1 MGVSGRYFDGQ
12 SARSYDVDVRENG
25 SLITFSGIDT
35 PYTSWSIKGLHAIDP
50 PVSGQPFRLT
60 HEDKPGARLIV
71 LDTGFIKTLTSRSSH
86 LKGGYS
92 ARDISHIFGWTIGG
106 IMAVVALGYF
116 VMNFLPDKV
125 AHVLPNEWR
134 NRVGKQ
140 MEQAMVEN
148 ARVCHTP
155 AGDSALS
162 AMIARLAEGTPD
174 LPAIAVHI
182 YDMPILNAFAVS
194 GGSIILTRELID
206 KADTPDEL
214 AGVLSHEI
222 GHVAHLHPEAQ
233 LVRLTGMQV
242 LASVFTGSNGGD
254 MTTNLAFIATVLRFS
269 RAAEAEA
276 DAYARETMVKAA
288 IDPIGLKT
296 FFEKLLKIQGSHKD
310 GDSSALSELGGL
322 FSTHPGTQDRMKLIE
337 PLPAGVVAK
346 PSLTNEQWLALKTIC
361 KG

>member
-1 MGVSGRYFDGQ
+1 MGVLGRYFDGQ
-12 SARSYDVDVRENG
+12 SARSYEVDVSENG
-25 SLITFSGIDT
+25 SLVTFSGADT

-71 LDTGFIKTLTSRSSH
+71 LDPDFIKTLTSRSSH
-86 LKGGYS
+86 LKRAYS
-92 ARDISHIFGWTIGG
+92 AHDISHIFGWTIGG
-106 IMAVVALGYF
+106 LCALIALGYVF
-116 VMNFLPDKV
+116 MNFLPDKV
-125 AHVLPNEWR
+125 AHLLPDEWR

-140 MEQAMVEN
+140 MEQAMVQN

-155 AGDSALS
+155 SGDAALS

-182 YDMPILNAFAVS
+182 YDMPVLNAFAVS
-194 GGSIILTRELID
+194 GGRIILTRELID

-233 LVRLTGMQV
+233 LARLIGMQV
-242 LASVFTGSNGGD
+242 LVSVFTGSNGGD
-254 MTTNLAFIATVLRFS
+254 TTTNLAFIATVLRFS

-296 FFEKLLKIQGSHKD
+296 FFEKLLKIEGSHKD
-310 GDSSALSELGGL
+310 GGSGALAELGGL
-322 FSTHPGTQDRMKLIE
+322 FSTHQGTEERMKLIE
-337 PLPAGVVAK
+337 PLPVGVLAK
-346 PSLTNEQWLALKTIC
+346 PSLTNEQWLALKNIC

>member
-1 MGVSGRYFDGQ
+1 MGISGRYFDGQ
-12 SARSYDVDVRENG
+12 SARSYDVDVSENG
-25 SLITFSGIDT
+25 SLISFSGNDM

-60 HEDKPGARLIV
+60 HEDRPGARLIV
-71 LDTGFIKTLTSRSSH
+71 LDPSFIKALTARSSH

-92 ARDISHIFGWTIGG
+92 TRDISHIFGWTIGG
-106 IMAVVALGYF
+106 IFAVVALGYF

-125 AHVLPNEWR
+125 AHVLPDEWR

-148 ARVCHTP
+148 ARVCHTTG
-155 AGDSALS
+155 GDAALS

-174 LPAIAVHI
+174 LPPIAVHV

-194 GGSIILTRELID
+194 GGSIILTRELIN

-233 LVRLTGMQV
+233 LARLTGMQV
-242 LASVFTGSNGGD
+242 LASVFTGSSGGD
-254 MTTNLAFIATVLRFS
+254 MTTNLAFIATVLKFS
-269 RAAEAEA
+269 RAAEEEA
-276 DAYARETMVKAA
+276 DAYAQETMVKAS

-296 FFEKLLKIQGSHKD
+296 FFAKLLKIQGSQKED
-310 GDSSALSELGGL
+310 SSSALGQLGGL
-322 FSTHPGTQDRMKLIE
+322 FSSHPGTEDRMKVIE

-346 PSLTNEQWLALKTIC
+346 PSLTSEQWLALKDIC

>member
-1 MGVSGRYFDGQ
+1 MGISGRYFDGQ
-12 SARSYDVDVRENG
+12 SARSYDVDVSENG
-25 SLITFSGIDT
+25 SLVSFSGTDT

-71 LDTGFIKTLTSRSSH
+71 LDPDFIKSLTGRSSH

-92 ARDISHIFGWTIGG
+92 TRDVSHIFGWTIGG
-106 IMAVVALGYF
+106 ILAVVAIGYF

-125 AHVLPNEWR
+125 AHVLPDEWR

-140 MEQAMVEN
+140 MEAAMVET

-155 AGDSALS
+155 DGDAALG

-174 LPAIAVHI
+174 LPPIAVHV
-182 YDMPILNAFAVS
+182 YDMQLLNAFAVS
-194 GGSIILTRELID
+194 GGSIILTRELIA

-222 GHVAHLHPEAQ
+222 GHVAYLHPEAQ
-233 LVRLTGMQV
+233 LARLMGMQV

-276 DAYARETMVKAA
+276 DAYARETMIKTA

-296 FFEKLLKIQGSHKD
+296 FFEKLLKLQGGQKE
-310 GDSSALSELGGL
+310 GGSSALGQLGGL
-322 FSTHPGTQDRMKLIE
+322 FSSHPGTEDRMKLIE
-337 PLPAGVVAK
+337 PLPAGVVAR
-346 PSLTNEQWLALKTIC
+346 PSLTSEQWLALKNIC